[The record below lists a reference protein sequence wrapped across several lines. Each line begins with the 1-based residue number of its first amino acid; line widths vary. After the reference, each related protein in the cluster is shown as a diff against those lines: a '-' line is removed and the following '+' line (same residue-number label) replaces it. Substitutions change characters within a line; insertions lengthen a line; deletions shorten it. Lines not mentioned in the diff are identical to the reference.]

1 VGESQVTQ
9 NGVLIRLLRTFAND
23 TIAILFYSNLPKLFA
38 SKGIAA
44 REVVVRAMKQYFQ
57 SGAHEG
63 NSPLTTA
70 RYASLKDH
78 ISCDDM
84 ARFATVN
91 GLAIIVNLLPVAF
104 WTVYHIFTDPQLI
117 ADIRAQVES
126 ITTDNTTEQGKC
138 IRKINLHA
146 LKDAPLLF
154 STVQETLR
162 YRVTGTGPRK
172 VMQDTIIGQD
182 SDRLKR
188 DSVIMIAN
196 RALHF
201 EKVAWGPTADQFI
214 AERFCHKTPAHAFR
228 GFGGGVNLRPGKSF
242 VMQQIAA
249 FVVMLVARFDVLPEN
264 GKWADVG
271 QDGRKMAVQIAPP
284 DREVR
289 VRIVPRSKAEGCEW
303 VFED

>member
-9 NGVLIRLLRTFAND
+9 DGVLIRLLRTFAND
-23 TIAILFYSNLPKLFA
+23 NIAILFYSNLPKLFA

-44 REVVVRAMKQYFQ
+44 REVVVRAMRPYFQ

-63 NSPLTTA
+63 SSPLTTA

-104 WTVYHIFTDPQLI
+104 WTVYHIFTDPQVI

-162 YRVTGTGPRK
+162 YRVTGTGPRM

-182 SDRLKR
+182 SDRLKT

-196 RALHF
+196 RALH
-201 EKVAWGPTADQFI
+201 
-214 AERFCHKTPAHAFR
+214 
-228 GFGGGVNLRPGKSF
+228 F

-289 VRIVPRSKAEGCEW
+289 VRIVPTSKAEGCEW